1 MYADANMGHPFIV
14 VWNRSLNAFV
24 SKVFYNHLRGPI

>member
-1 MYADANMGHPFIV
+1 MGHPSNV
-14 VWNRSLNAFV
+14 VWNRSLNAFE